1 MAAGGIYLTPRFP
14 RNKVFI
20 SASCDR
26 GLPLRAAALA
36 SRDPRGGSESAPSPS
51 GAVTSV
57 RALQKVNPVYLRR
70 DAKMGAETS
79 IQAPQHRKPPS
90 FVDVAHGNA
99 RRREGNEQLKAR
111 RHRNTCFPTLFTAS
125 RAQFTSSG
133 PQETALRLS
142 FTVPCDF
149 CV

>member
-1 MAAGGIYLTPRFP
+1 MTPRFP

-36 SRDPRGGSESAPSPS
+36 SRDPRGGSESAPSPP

-70 DAKMGAETS
+70 GAKMGAETT
-79 IQAPQHRKPPS
+79 IQASQHPKAPS
-90 FVDVAHGNA
+90 FVAAEDENA
-99 RRREGNEQLKAR
+99 RRREGNEHFKPG
-111 RHRNTCFPTLFTAS
+111 RHRNTCFPTLFTAR
-125 RAQFTSSG
+125 RAQFTSAG

-149 CV
+149 CVCFRLK